1 MIDTIRYVN
10 KQIEERDIRFIR
22 LWFTDLLG
30 NLKSFA
36 ITPSAVEEAL
46 VEGIGFDGSA
56 IDGVKR
62 EDQKSDMLV
71 FPDPSTFQ
79 VLPWRPQ
86 DKGVARMFCDIRTP
100 EGVPSIGDSRHILM
114 NVLKRGAEKGLILNA
129 GTELEYFY
137 FKDAAVPEPIDC
149 GGYFDLTP
157 LDNASDLRRETI
169 LTLEQMGVPVQASL
183 HEDAPSQHEI
193 DLGFSDAL
201 SAADAVM
208 TARLVVKE
216 IASAHGVHASFMPKP
231 LTGVSG
237 SAMFVHESLLTED
250 GNAFYDAND
259 PDGYGLSTLAKRYI
273 AGILKYAPEFM
284 LVTNQYVNSYKRLV
298 TGFDAPTHISWG
310 NRNRST
316 IVRIP
321 RFKPSKEISARIQLR
336 NADSAANPYLTL
348 AVTFGAG
355 LKGIEEELPLPAP
368 VESDLFSMTPAQR
381 AELDIDP
388 LPTDLSRAV
397 DAFEASDLM
406 RDILGDYV
414 HDYLV
419 STKRAEWEEYRS
431 QVSRWEIDRYLSK
444 L

>member
-348 AVTFGAG
+348 ADTFGAG

-381 AELDIDP
+381 AELGIDP

-431 QVSRWEIDRYLSK
+431 QVSRWEIDRYLPK

>member
-1 MIDTIRYVN
+1 MIATIRYVN

-71 FPDPSTFQ
+71 FPDPSTFH

-381 AELDIDP
+381 AELGIDP

>member
-381 AELDIDP
+381 AALGIDP

>member
-137 FKDAAVPEPIDC
+137 FKDAAVPEPTDR

-381 AELDIDP
+381 AELGIDP

>member
-137 FKDAAVPEPIDC
+137 FKDAAAPAPIDC

-183 HEDAPSQHEI
+183 HEDAPSQHGI

-381 AELDIDP
+381 AALGIDP

-419 STKRAEWEEYRS
+419 ATKRAEWEEYRS

>member
-237 SAMFVHESLLTED
+237 SAMFVHESLLTEE

-381 AELDIDP
+381 AELGIDP